1 MVESL
6 IVNLNGI
13 YTDISIPCLVSNSDE
28 LTIVLSIKDTLHI
41 GEVVEV
47 SSGFIDIILSNT
59 LTSIEGFAYNNED
72 KSFTINSSTFTSM
85 LNNGNTSS
93 NFEINALN
101 LGSTGLSVSIGL
113 IDNALEESIDSLTNS
128 LKNLLENDF
137 VSLDDFDLTD
147 DAEDVQTTLD
157 VLDDISLSLANDETI
172 SKEITDKLIDS
183 INNLTDENQDILYD
197 SIINGL
203 SEDERNKL
211 ESLYNDLFN

>member
-1 MVESL
+1 
-6 IVNLNGI
+6 
-13 YTDISIPCLVSNSDE
+13 
-28 LTIVLSIKDTLHI
+28 
-41 GEVVEV
+41 
-47 SSGFIDIILSNT
+47 
-59 LTSIEGFAYNNED
+59 
-72 KSFTINSSTFTSM
+72 M

-113 IDNALEESIDSLTNS
+113 TDSTLEESIDSLTNS
-128 LKNLLENDF
+128 FKNLLENDF

-157 VLDDISLSLANDETI
+157 VLDDISSSLTNDETI
-172 SKEITDKLIDS
+172 SKETTDKLIDS
-183 INNLTDENQDILYD
+183 INNLTAENKDILYD

-203 SEDERNKL
+203 SEDEKNKL